1 MDEVNKAYLKL
12 DGDIEYEIKEM
23 KQYFGLRPDQSFQD
37 IEDEEDE

>member
-12 DGDIEYEIKEM
+12 DGDSEDEIKEM

-37 IEDEEDE
+37 IEDDDDI